1 MDMENKNQK
10 TLTYAL
16 AAAIAILLIGLFLT
30 IGSNSKN
37 KKNLSAEKQT
47 TEKLLSEKSSLDKQ
61 LTRLLDDY
69 NTLKEKSNTN
79 ARLLTETQTKL
90 AENEKKTNSLT
101 GENRSLRSNKKE
113 LAELKKTKEAL
124 DREYAQLKSDNERLL
139 TQSRELQNS
148 INSLQAEKNDLTAK
162 VDKAQSYNTDN
173 FLVTATRGKKTE
185 KIVIRASRT
194 KKLNMT
200 FEVPQSLTE
209 TISFK
214 IVTPTGT
221 TINPDDK
228 AISWYVPL
236 DSRNLTTS
244 LSPASGEFEQ
254 SRQVVLS
261 YASKVKLVKGEYKIQ
276 ILSNGNNIGNCR
288 IMLK

>member
-1 MDMENKNQK
+1 MNMEIKNQK

-16 AAAIAILLIGLFLT
+16 VVAIALLLIGLFLT
-30 IGSNSKN
+30 IGFNSKN
-37 KKNLSAEKQT
+37 KKSLSVEKQT
-47 TEKLLSEKSSLDKQ
+47 TEKLLSEKISLDNQ
-61 LTRLLDDY
+61 LSKMLDDY
-69 NTLKEKSNTN
+69 NTLKDKSIANSK
-79 ARLLTETQTKL
+79 LLADIQTKL
-90 AENEKKTNSLT
+90 AENEKKITSLT

-113 LAELKKTKEAL
+113 LAELIKTKEAL
-124 DREYAQLKSDNERLL
+124 DKEYVQLKSDNERLL

-148 INSLQAEKNDLTAK
+148 IKSLEAEKNDLTAK
-162 VDKAQSYNTDN
+162 VEKAQSYNTDN
-173 FLVTATRGKKTE
+173 FLVTATRGRKTE
-185 KIVIRASRT
+185 RIVIRASRT

-200 FEVPQSLTE
+200 FEVPQNLTE

-221 TINPDDK
+221 TINSDDK

-236 DSRNLTTS
+236 ELRNLTAS
-244 LSPASGEFEQ
+244 LSSVTAEFEK
-254 SRQVVLS
+254 SRQVKLR
-261 YASKVKLVKGEYKIQ
+261 YASKAKLIKGEYTIQ